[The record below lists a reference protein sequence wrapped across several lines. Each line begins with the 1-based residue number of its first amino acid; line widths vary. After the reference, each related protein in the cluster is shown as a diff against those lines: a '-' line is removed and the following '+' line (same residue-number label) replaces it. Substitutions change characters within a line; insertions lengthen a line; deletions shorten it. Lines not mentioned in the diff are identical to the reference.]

1 MKAMQFKN
9 TREIM
14 IYAQK
19 YIHGKAMD
27 LGAGS
32 GKYRDIIKKEAAEY
46 VAFDMAPGKH
56 IDVVGDALNI
66 SFPNETFDTVVS
78 TQVLEHVEK
87 PWIMVKEIGRV
98 LKSGGICILTA
109 PFLEPFHQNPGD
121 FFRYSAQGIQS
132 LFKNENFEVIE
143 CSTCGR
149 LFSVISEF
157 FRFLWFDPFQ
167 KSKKG
172 SYLATRLMAAVS
184 NFLDKAVKNNII
196 YSDVY
201 IIAKKK

>member
-1 MKAMQFKN
+1 MPTSQFKN
-9 TREIM
+9 TREI
-14 IYAQK
+14 ITYAQK
-19 YIHGKAMD
+19 YIQGKTLD

-32 GKYRDIIKKEAAEY
+32 GKYRNLIKERAQEY
-46 VAFDMAPGKH
+46 IAFDAKPGKN
-56 IDVVGDALNI
+56 IDVVGDAMNLPF
-66 SFPNETFDTVVS
+66 SNETFDTIVS

-87 PWIMVKEIGRV
+87 PWIVVKEISRV
-98 LKSGGICILTA
+98 IKPGGICILTA
-109 PFLEPFHQNPGD
+109 PFLEPYHQDPGD

-157 FRFLWFDPFQ
+157 FRFLWFNPFQ
-167 KSKKG
+167 KTKKG
-172 SYLATRLMAAVS
+172 AYMALRLMS
-184 NFLDKAVKNNII
+184 NTANFFDKIVKNNII